1 MHTKTAPSAGV
12 ALVAIGLTALGLVG
26 LGAVSS
32 ARAFCG
38 FYVGS
43 AGADLYSNATRVVL
57 LREGTRTVLSMQN
70 DYEGPVEDFALVVP
84 VPTVLR
90 EGDVHTLPSA
100 LFDHVD
106 QLTAPRLVEYWEQDP
121 CPSRSDGVSI
131 DDLLEGAL
139 AGPRRRP
146 SGGGGGGGGGRAS
159 VRVEAQFVV
168 GEYEV
173 VILSADE
180 SVALERWLD
189 DEGYRIPRG
198 AHEALRPYV
207 ESGMKFFVAR
217 VDPARVRFENGRA
230 VLSPLR
236 VEYEAAELAL
246 PIRLGRLSSQG
257 TQDLLVHVLSPE
269 GRFEVANRPNTTIPT
284 NVRVLPR
291 TAGDF
296 GPFYERMFERAI
308 REAPGAV
315 VTEYAW
321 SSGSCDPC
329 PTPALGPHEI
339 VTLGARPIS
348 AHGYSTLP
356 DYTLTR
362 LHYRYTA
369 ADATTDLVFR
379 HAPSLEGGVG
389 VPDVSGQLERRPRR
403 ASSFRAS
410 TFQGRYVI
418 LHRWEGPVACEAPRR
433 GVWGGPHRGA
443 PRVVGTRSQAM
454 LLGRAAIAGSVRRGG
469 GSGPGRRTTARPR
482 EPALPGP
489 GRARPILR
497 RAP

>member
-12 ALVAIGLTALGLVG
+12 ALVAIGLTVLGLVG

-43 AGADLYSNATRVVL
+43 ADADLSSNATRVVL

-106 QLTAPRLVEYWEQDP
+106 QLSAPRLVEYWEQDP
-121 CPSRSDGVSI
+121 CPVPSRHASI
-131 DDLLEGAL
+131 EDLLEGAL
-139 AGPRRRP
+139 ARGGRRP
-146 SGGGGGGGGGRAS
+146 SAGGGGGGGS
-159 VRVEAQFVV
+159 HVHVEAQFVV
-168 GEYEV
+168 GEYEI

-180 SVALERWLD
+180 SVALEAWLN

-198 AHEALRPYV
+198 AHDALRPYV

-217 VDPARVRFENGRA
+217 VDPARVRFDNGRT
-230 VLSPLR
+230 VLSLLC

-284 NVRVLPR
+284 NLRVLPR

-329 PTPALGPHEI
+329 PTPALGPGEL
-339 VTLGARPIS
+339 VTLGARPS
-348 AHGYSTLP
+348 AGHGYSTLP

-389 VPDVSGQLERRPRR
+389 VPDPIGRLERRPRS
-403 ASSFRAS
+403 AASFRAS

-418 LHRWEGPVACEAPRR
+418 LHRWEGPIACEAPRR
-433 GVWGGPHRGA
+433 GVWGGPNRSA
-443 PRVVGTRSQAM
+443 PRVLGTRSQAM
-454 LLGRAAIAGSVRRGG
+454 LLGRVAIAGAVRRGG
-469 GSGPGRRTTARPR
+469 GSGPGRRSTARPR
-482 EPALPGP
+482 EAALPGP